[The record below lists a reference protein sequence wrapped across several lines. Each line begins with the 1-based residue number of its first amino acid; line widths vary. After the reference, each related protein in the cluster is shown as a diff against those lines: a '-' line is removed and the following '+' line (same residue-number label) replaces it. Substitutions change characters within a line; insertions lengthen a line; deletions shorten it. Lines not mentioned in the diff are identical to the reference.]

1 MVGGPLSGSFPA
13 VIPYERGQDRRASA
27 PLSADDTG
35 TFAEA
40 RQKRQPQPSEPD
52 QGRRAPADKPATY
65 SFDRPVEMRAQAARL
80 EWDNSGSLPRYMQ
93 QALSTYQAVA
103 GTREAPEVEVV
114 GLDLQV

>member
-1 MVGGPLSGSFPA
+1 
-13 VIPYERGQDRRASA
+13 
-27 PLSADDTG
+27 
-35 TFAEA
+35 
-40 RQKRQPQPSEPD
+40 
-52 QGRRAPADKPATY
+52 
-65 SFDRPVEMRAQAARL
+65 MRAQAARL

>member
-1 MVGGPLSGSFPA
+1 MVGGPLSGGFPA
-13 VIPYERGQDRRASA
+13 VIPFERGQDRRAST
-27 PLSADDTG
+27 PLPADNAG

-40 RQKRQPQPSEPD
+40 RQKRQPQLPEPA
-52 QGRRAPADKPATY
+52 QGRPDSPDTQDSY
-65 SFDRPVEMRAQAARL
+65 SFDRPVEMRARAARL
-80 EWDNSGSLPRYMQ
+80 EWDDSGSLPRYMQ